1 LLECFVYRNVKKLIF
16 VDLKELKMRKV
27 TALFLTVLA
36 GQFINAQEVV
46 RPITT
51 GVPFLLI
58 AGDARSSGMGDMGVG
73 TSSDVFSQQ
82 HNAAKYAFATQAQ
95 GFSLNYSP
103 YMSKVTSDMSL
114 GQLTYYNKF
123 NERSA
128 IGASLRYF
136 GMGDMEF
143 RDSYQSSSVTKKPN
157 EFAVDVSY
165 SLKLSDRFGMAVTGR
180 FINSNLR
187 MPEVDN
193 SSSMA
198 SQIAVDIAGFYES
211 DMLSFNGF
219 DGRWRAGFNIQN
231 LGPKIKYD
239 DEQYGAFL
247 PANLKLG
254 GSFDFIIDRENT
266 LTVGAE
272 INKLLVPTP
281 PADRTDAEETMKY
294 NDMSWFKGVFKSF
307 GDAPGG
313 FSEEMKEIAW
323 SMGAEYWYDNK
334 FAFRTG
340 YFHESKEKGARQ
352 YATLGAGFKYSMM
365 TIDLSYLFST
375 SKINN
380 PMENTLRFSLTFDL
394 GRKTYNR
401 G

>member
-1 LLECFVYRNVKKLIF
+1 
-16 VDLKELKMRKV
+16 MRKV

-36 GQFINAQEVV
+36 GQYINAQNVV

-58 AGDARSSGMGDMGVG
+58 SGDARSSGMGDMGVG

-82 HNAAKYAFATQAQ
+82 HNAAKYAFATQSQ

-103 YMSKVTSDMSL
+103 YMSKVSNDMAL

-128 IGASLRYF
+128 IGGSLRYF

-143 RDSYQSSSVTKKPN
+143 RSDYQSNGVIKKPN
-157 EFAVDVSY
+157 EFAVDISY

-187 MPEVDN
+187 MPETDGSN
-193 SSSMA
+193 SMA
-198 SQIAVDIAGFYES
+198 SQVAVDISGFYES
-211 DMLSFNGF
+211 DMMRFNGF

-231 LGPKIKYD
+231 LGPKIKYED
-239 DEQYGAFL
+239 DQFGSFL

-254 GSFDFIIDRENT
+254 GSFDFIIDNQNT

-281 PADRTDAEETMKY
+281 PKDRTDSEEVLKY
-294 NDMSWFKGVFKSF
+294 NDISWFKGVFKSF
-307 GDAPGG
+307 GDAPNG

-323 SMGAEYWYDNK
+323 SLGAEYWYDNK

-340 YFHESKEKGARQ
+340 YFHESPEKGARQ

-394 GRKTYNR
+394 GRKTYPR

>member
-1 LLECFVYRNVKKLIF
+1 MNLKKI
-16 VDLKELKMRKV
+16 KMKKV

-36 GQFINAQEVV
+36 GQFIYAQKVV

-58 AGDARSSGMGDMGVG
+58 SGDARSSGMGDIGVA

-95 GFSLNYSP
+95 GFSVNYSP
-103 YMSKVTSDMSL
+103 YMSKVSSDMAL
-114 GQLTYYNKF
+114 GQLTYFNKF

-136 GMGDMEF
+136 GMGEMEF
-143 RDSYQSSSVTKKPN
+143 RDNDQSSPIIKKPN
-157 EFAVDVSY
+157 EFAVDISY
-165 SLKLSDRFGMAVTGR
+165 SLKLSDRFGMAVVGR

-187 MPEVDN
+187 MPEVDGSN
-193 SSSMA
+193 SMA
-198 SQIAVDIAGFYES
+198 SQVAVDIAGFYES
-211 DMLSFNGF
+211 DIVRFSTF

-231 LGPKIKYD
+231 LGPKIKYE
-239 DEQYGAFL
+239 DEQYGSFL

-254 GSFDFIIDRENT
+254 GSFDFIIDQQNT
-266 LTVGAE
+266 LTISGE
-272 INKLLVPTP
+272 LNKLLVPTP
-281 PADRTDAEETMKY
+281 PEHRNDPNALIEY
-294 NDMSWFKGVFKSF
+294 NDTGWLKGVIKSF
-307 GDAPGG
+307 GDAPNG
-313 FSEEMKEIAW
+313 FSEEMKEVAW
-323 SMGAEYWYDNK
+323 SLGAEYWYDNK

-340 YFHESKEKGARQ
+340 YFHESPEKGARQ
-352 YATLGAGFKYSMM
+352 YATLGAGFKYNMM
-365 TIDLSYLFST
+365 AIDLSYLFST

-394 GRKTYNR
+394 GRKTYRR